1 MPLTLGEFPI
11 LDDGHLNRHVWL
23 KLAQFVLLSLWYVPF
38 IISLFLLMSVVYC
51 VPVWASTYPTNLNRI
66 IILQKVVR
74 FISKKTFDSH
84 TNPLFKEFQ
93 ILKFDLFQIGE
104 FLKPFSS

>member
-1 MPLTLGEFPI
+1 MNFCLAVTLV
-11 LDDGHLNRHVWL
+11 RT
-23 KLAQFVLLSLWYVPF
+23 F

-51 VPVWASTYPTNLNRI
+51 VPVWALTYPTNLNRI
-66 IILQKVVR
+66 IILQIVVR
-74 FISKKTFDSH
+74 FISKKTFDAH